1 MRTIKLALIAG
12 AVAMM
17 TTGAVAQG
25 AGGGGAV
32 SSPASGPNAA
42 VDSNNPYAPA
52 NQPRGG
58 TTGMSV
64 NGGATYSGAVKA
76 ERGKSGDA
84 NTQRPA
90 SDNMSK

>member
-1 MRTIKLALIAG
+1 MRTIKMALVAG
-12 AVAMM
+12 AFAIIG
-17 TTGAVAQG
+17 TAAFAQG

-32 SSPASGPNAA
+32 SSPASGPNASGDA
-42 VDSNNPYAPA
+42 NSAYAPA
-52 NQPRGG
+52 NQPGA
-58 TTGMSV
+58 TTGMRV
-64 NGGATYSGAVKA
+64 NGGATSGAVKA